1 VRIPTRSSLRACRVR
16 LEDLEEA
23 NLASR
28 SQITRLTARIEAL
41 ATAAEGRPAYVWRNS
56 GESEEEAFARH
67 YGEHPEDRK
76 ARQTFI
82 FQWLD
87 RNGP

>member
-1 VRIPTRSSLRACRVR
+1 V
-16 LEDLEEA
+16 
-23 NLASR
+23 ASR
-28 SQITRLTARIEAL
+28 SQITKLTARIEAL
-41 ATAAEGRPAYVWRNS
+41 AAAADGSARPAYLWRNT
-56 GESEEEAFARH
+56 GESEEEALARH

-87 RNGP
+87 RSRPLNVG